1 MYIVLHSFGS
11 LKYLKISCTC
21 THVNKNVC
29 INIFLVELSYT
40 KVRDHPNIFAIRIND
55 TKCFFGISWCRF
67 LLNALRNS
75 AKFLRWFKWKLI
87 GYGHGEHCLAVEMG
101 NFHHLSSGFKI
112 YFSHLN
118 RKTISD
124 PLPNITS
131 VLVKFCFAIF
141 WIVLGHHWNTH
152 ATYSSGKLS
161 YKIAKYQEQCQRQNY
176 K

>member
-1 MYIVLHSFGS
+1 MYMYSCKQKRLHQ
-11 LKYLKISCTC
+11 YISCRIKLHQSSWSPKHFCNT
-21 THVNKNVC
+21 NKW
-29 INIFLVELSYT
+29 Y
-40 KVRDHPNIFAIRIND
+40 KM
-55 TKCFFGISWCRF
+55 FFGISWCRF

-87 GYGHGEHCLAVEMG
+87 GYGYGEHCLAVEIG

-141 WIVLGHHWNTH
+141 WIVLGHHWNNH